1 MFSNRHVIIAL
12 LVAPLLSIGAWFS
25 VGTLIGET
33 SSLAEPGRDYPLLAK
48 SNCRYDS
55 GRCELGNGD
64 LTLTIEAL
72 PAASGWQLRIAA
84 SHPLLGVV
92 LAIDENGQP
101 GQPHTLRAGPDGAR
115 QWLLDL
121 PVLPAAG
128 ARLQLVAAAGAS
140 RYYADT
146 ASDFLQRHRSPAS

>member
-1 MFSNRHVIIAL
+1 MSSNRHVIIAL
-12 LVAPLLSIGAWFS
+12 LVAPLPSIGAWFA
-25 VGTLIGET
+25 VGSLIGET
-33 SSLAEPGRDYPLLAK
+33 PNPAEPGRDYPLLAK

-55 GRCELGNGD
+55 GRCELSNGD
-64 LTLTIEAL
+64 LALTVEAL
-72 PAASGWQLRIAA
+72 PGASGWQLRIAA

-121 PVLPAAG
+121 PVLPVAG
-128 ARLQLVAAAGAS
+128 ARLQLVAAAGDS

-146 ASDFLQRHRSPAS
+146 ASDFLQRYRQPGS